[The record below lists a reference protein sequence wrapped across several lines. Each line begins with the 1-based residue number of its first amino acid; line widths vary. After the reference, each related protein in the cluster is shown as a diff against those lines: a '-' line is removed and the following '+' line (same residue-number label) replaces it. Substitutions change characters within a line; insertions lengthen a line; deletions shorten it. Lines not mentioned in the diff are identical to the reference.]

1 MLKSHVGLRS
11 QPKTSAEDVG
21 HSGALLVKGVD
32 NRGAGRSAR
41 SLKHVTQNAEHAV
54 ETLVVLS
61 GSTSGGVCFPGN
73 TGHHLGNDSEIDDEG
88 TRQEGVL
95 TNVGHRNTL
104 VATHEDLAVV
114 LIHGTFVVTHSRHV
128 LYDDCVVRVLVLF
141 VQDGVGS
148 HHIVHNVALA
158 DFLGAELLGGVE
170 VQAVVVAQEVEGS
183 NRSEL
188 DAGVD
193 EEVNQCRLH
202 LGLTGLEVITT
213 NESLLLLGELNA
225 AWNKSILRR
234 TVDERNP
241 LKDGSNRKDGG
252 GRDLAVAG
260 LDGIH
265 EVGCGVVDTGYNL
278 GITFSVGGPED
289 DYLVK
294 TIGVLE
300 GAER

>member
-1 MLKSHVGLRS
+1 M
-11 QPKTSAEDVG
+11 
-21 HSGALLVKGVD
+21 
-32 NRGAGRSAR
+32 
-41 SLKHVTQNAEHAV
+41 

-61 GSTSGGVCFPGN
+61 GSSSGGVCLPGN

-88 TRQEGVL
+88 TRQKGVL
-95 TNVGHRNTL
+95 ANIGHRNTL

-114 LIHGTFVVTHSRHV
+114 LIHGTFVITHSRHI
-128 LYDDCVVRVLVLF
+128 LYDDCVIRVLILL

-170 VQAVVVAQEVEGS
+170 VQAVVVAQEIEGG

-188 DAGVD
+188 DTGVD

-202 LGLTGLEVITT
+202 LGLAGLEVITT
-213 NESLLLLGELNA
+213 NESLFLLGELDTA
-225 AWNKSILRR
+225 RNKSILRR

-241 LKDGSNRKDGG
+241 LKDGSNREDGR
-252 GRDLAVAG
+252 GRDFAVAG
-260 LDGIH
+260 LDGIQ
-265 EVGCGVVDTGYNL
+265 ETGCGVIDAGYNF
-278 GITFSVGGPED
+278 GVTFSVGGPED